1 MWNVSLTRSSYVLLA
16 QYLSPVDARIE
27 AGLLKSEGIDTLLLD
42 ENMVWNNQMYSLA
55 VGGVKLLVKQI
66 DAKISAQII
75 AKFHNGDY
83 RINDDKQLFQ
93 PSLQIQA
100 EKSTWRDNSNTALV
114 LLLFIFTGIALPLR
128 HTSTEF
134 ISPSP
139 CDTEAE

>member
-16 QYLSPVDARIE
+16 QYLSPVDACIE
-27 AGLLKSEGIDTLLLD
+27 AGLLKSEGIEPLLLD
-42 ENMVWNNQMYSLA
+42 ENMVWNNQMNSLA
-55 VGGVKLLVKQI
+55 VGGVKLLVKQV
-66 DAKISAQII
+66 DVEISAQII

-83 RINDDKQLFQ
+83 QINDDKQLSQ
-93 PSLQIQA
+93 PSLVQA
-100 EKSTWRDNSNTALV
+100 KKSTWQNNSNTALV

-139 CDTEAE
+139 GDTEAE

>member
-16 QYLSPVDARIE
+16 QYLSPVDACIE

-66 DAKISAQII
+66 DAEISAQII

-93 PSLQIQA
+93 PSLVQA
-100 EKSTWRDNSNTALV
+100 EKSTWRDNSNTALI

-128 HTSTEF
+128 HTYTEF
-134 ISPSP
+134 ISLSP
-139 CDTEAE
+139 DDTEAE